1 LKKIRTIGKLS
12 LSLYIEINKKT
23 EIMTNLVKGLSVVDF
38 IQGRKG
44 TFRAI
49 VKVQAGFYS
58 SVNCESINTLAGV
71 VSRFKKGALQTVE
84 FIPEGTTYPLTVFA
98 KKGKNIIL
106 ADEALLK
113 EMTVGVINGLFPESN
128 LCDQAQYKAVNAK
141 TWADKAFV
149 INS

>member
-1 LKKIRTIGKLS
+1 
-12 LSLYIEINKKT
+12 
-23 EIMTNLVKGLSVVDF
+23 MTNLVKGLSVVDF

-49 VKVQAGFYS
+49 VKHRVGVYS
-58 SVNCESINTLAGV
+58 SVNCDKDTLPGV

-84 FIPEGTTYPLTVFA
+84 FIPEGTNYPLTVFA
-98 KKGKNIIL
+98 KKGKNVIL

-113 EMTVGVINGLFPESN
+113 DMTVGVINGLFYDSN

>member
-1 LKKIRTIGKLS
+1 
-12 LSLYIEINKKT
+12 
-23 EIMTNLVKGLSVVDF
+23 MTNLIKSVSVVDF
-38 IQGRKG
+38 IHGRKG

-58 SVNCESINTLAGV
+58 SVNCDRDTLAGV
-71 VSRFKKGALQTVE
+71 VRRFKKGALQTVE
-84 FIPEGTTYPLTVFA
+84 FIPEGTTYPLTVFT

-113 EMTVGVINGLFPESN
+113 EMTVGDINGLFYDSN
-128 LCDQAQYKAVNAK
+128 LYDQAQYKAVNAK

>member
-1 LKKIRTIGKLS
+1 
-12 LSLYIEINKKT
+12 
-23 EIMTNLVKGLSVVDF
+23 MTNLVKGVSVVDF

-58 SVNCESINTLAGV
+58 SVNCDNASLASV
-71 VSRFKKGALQTVE
+71 VRRFKKGALQTVE
-84 FIPEGTTYPLTVFA
+84 FIPEGSDYPLTVFA
-98 KKGKNIIL
+98 KKGKNIVL
-106 ADEALLK
+106 ADEALLQ
-113 EMTVGVINGLFPESN
+113 EMTVGDINGLFYDSN
-128 LCDQAQYKAVNAK
+128 LYDSAQYKAVNAK

>member
-12 LSLYIEINKKT
+12 LSLCIEINKKT

-44 TFRAI
+44 NFRAI

-58 SVNCESINTLAGV
+58 SVNCDNISFISV
-71 VSRFKKGALQTVE
+71 VRRFKKGALQTVE

-98 KKGKNIIL
+98 KKGKNIVL
-106 ADEALLK
+106 ADEALLQ
-113 EMTVGVINGLFPESN
+113 EMTVGDINGLYSNSN
-128 LCDQAQYKAVNAK
+128 LYDQAQYKAVNAK

>member
-1 LKKIRTIGKLS
+1 
-12 LSLYIEINKKT
+12 
-23 EIMTNLVKGLSVVDF
+23 MTNLVKGLSVVNF
-38 IQGRKG
+38 INNRKG
-44 TFRAI
+44 SFRAI

-58 SVNCESINTLAGV
+58 SVNCDNATLASV
-71 VSRFKKGALQTVE
+71 VRRFKKGALQTVE

-113 EMTVGVINGLFPESN
+113 EMTVGDINGLYSNSN

>member
-1 LKKIRTIGKLS
+1 
-12 LSLYIEINKKT
+12 
-23 EIMTNLVKGLSVVDF
+23 MTNLVKGLSVVDF

-58 SVNCESINTLAGV
+58 CVNCDNDTLARV
-71 VSRFKKGALQTVE
+71 VRRFKKGALQTVE
-84 FIPEGTTYPLTVFA
+84 FIPEGANYPLTVFA
-98 KKGKNIIL
+98 KKGKNIVL

-113 EMTVGVINGLFPESN
+113 EMTVGDINALFSNSN
-128 LCDQAQYKAVNAK
+128 LYDQAQYKAVNAK

-149 INS
+149 INVK

>member
-1 LKKIRTIGKLS
+1 
-12 LSLYIEINKKT
+12 
-23 EIMTNLVKGLSVVDF
+23 MTNLIKSVNVVDF

-44 TFRAI
+44 TYRAI

-84 FIPEGTTYPLTVFA
+84 FIPEGADYPLTVFA

-113 EMTVGVINGLFPESN
+113 EMTVGDINGLYYDSN
-128 LCDQAQYKAVNAK
+128 LMDHVQYKAVNAK

>member
-1 LKKIRTIGKLS
+1 
-12 LSLYIEINKKT
+12 
-23 EIMTNLVKGLSVVDF
+23 MTNLVKGLSVVNF
-38 IQGRKG
+38 INNRKG
-44 TFRAI
+44 SFRAI

-58 SVNCESINTLAGV
+58 SVNCDNATLASV
-71 VSRFKKGALQTVE
+71 VRRFKKGALQTVE
-84 FIPEGTTYPLTVFA
+84 FIPEGTNYPLTVFA

-113 EMTVGVINGLFPESN
+113 EMTVGDINGLYSNSN

>member
-1 LKKIRTIGKLS
+1 LIKIRTIGKLS
-12 LSLYIEINKKT
+12 LSLCIEINKKT
-23 EIMTNLVKGLSVVDF
+23 EIMTNLIKSVNVVDF

-58 SVNCESINTLAGV
+58 SVNCDNASLASV
-71 VSRFKKGALQTVE
+71 VRRFKKGALQTVE
-84 FIPEGTTYPLTVFA
+84 FIPEGATYPLTVFA
-98 KKGKNIIL
+98 KKGKNIVL

-113 EMTVGVINGLFPESN
+113 EMTVGDINGLFYDSN
-128 LCDQAQYKAVNAK
+128 LYDQAQYKAVNAK

>member
-1 LKKIRTIGKLS
+1 
-12 LSLYIEINKKT
+12 
-23 EIMTNLVKGLSVVDF
+23 MTNLVKGLSVVDF

-44 TFRAI
+44 SYRAI

-58 SVNCESINTLAGV
+58 SVNCDNKSLASV
-71 VSRFKKGALQTVE
+71 VRRFKKGALQTVE

-98 KKGKNIIL
+98 KKGKNIVL
-106 ADEALLK
+106 ADEALLQ
-113 EMTVGVINGLFPESN
+113 EMTVGDINGLYSNSN

>member
-1 LKKIRTIGKLS
+1 
-12 LSLYIEINKKT
+12 
-23 EIMTNLVKGLSVVDF
+23 MTNLVKGVSVVDF

-44 TFRAI
+44 TYRAI

-58 SVNCESINTLAGV
+58 SVNCDNASLASV
-71 VSRFKKGALQTVE
+71 VRRFKKGALQTVE
-84 FIPEGTTYPLTVFA
+84 FIPEGANYPLTVFA

>member
-1 LKKIRTIGKLS
+1 
-12 LSLYIEINKKT
+12 
-23 EIMTNLVKGLSVVDF
+23 MTNLVKGLSVVDF

-49 VKVQAGFYS
+49 VKHRVGVYS
-58 SVNCESINTLAGV
+58 SVNCDKDTLPGV

-84 FIPEGTTYPLTVFA
+84 FIPEGTNYLLTVFA
-98 KKGKNIIL
+98 KKGKNVIL

-113 EMTVGVINGLFPESN
+113 DMTVGVINGLFYDSN

>member
-1 LKKIRTIGKLS
+1 
-12 LSLYIEINKKT
+12 
-23 EIMTNLVKGLSVVDF
+23 MTNLVKGLSVVDF

-49 VKVQAGFYS
+49 VKHRVGVYS
-58 SVNCESINTLAGV
+58 SVNCDKDTLPGV

-84 FIPEGTTYPLTVFA
+84 FIPEGTNYLLTVFA
-98 KKGKNIIL
+98 KKGKNVIL

-113 EMTVGVINGLFPESN
+113 DMTVGVINGLFYDSN
-128 LCDQAQYKAVNAK
+128 LCDQAQYKSVNAK

>member
-1 LKKIRTIGKLS
+1 
-12 LSLYIEINKKT
+12 
-23 EIMTNLVKGLSVVDF
+23 MTNLVKGLSVVNF
-38 IQGRKG
+38 INNRKG
-44 TFRAI
+44 SFRAI

-58 SVNCESINTLAGV
+58 SVNCDNATLASV
-71 VSRFKKGALQTVE
+71 VRRFNKGALQTVE

-113 EMTVGVINGLFPESN
+113 EMTVGDINGLYSNSN

>member
-1 LKKIRTIGKLS
+1 
-12 LSLYIEINKKT
+12 
-23 EIMTNLVKGLSVVDF
+23 MTNLIKSVNVVDF

-44 TFRAI
+44 NYRAI

-58 SVNCESINTLAGV
+58 SVNCDRDTLIGV
-71 VSRFKKGALQTVE
+71 VRRFRKGALQTVE
-84 FIPEGTTYPLTVFA
+84 FIPEGADYPLTVFA

-113 EMTVGVINGLFPESN
+113 EMTVGDINGLFYDSN
-128 LCDQAQYKAVNAK
+128 LYDSAQYKAVNAK

>member
-1 LKKIRTIGKLS
+1 
-12 LSLYIEINKKT
+12 
-23 EIMTNLVKGLSVVDF
+23 MTNLVKGLNVVDF

-58 SVNCESINTLAGV
+58 SVNCDNASLASV

-84 FIPEGTTYPLTVFA
+84 FIPEGATYPLTVFA
-98 KKGKNIIL
+98 KKGKNIVL
-106 ADEALLK
+106 ADEALLQ
-113 EMTVGVINGLFPESN
+113 EMTVGDINGLYSNSN
-128 LCDQAQYKAVNAK
+128 LYDQAQYKAVNAK

>member
-1 LKKIRTIGKLS
+1 
-12 LSLYIEINKKT
+12 
-23 EIMTNLVKGLSVVDF
+23 MTNLVKGVSVVDF

-44 TFRAI
+44 TYRAI

-58 SVNCESINTLAGV
+58 SVNCDNASLASV
-71 VSRFKKGALQTVE
+71 VRRFKKGALQTVE
-84 FIPEGTTYPLTVFA
+84 FIPEGADYPLTVFA
-98 KKGKNIIL
+98 KKGKNIVI

-113 EMTVGVINGLFPESN
+113 EMTVGDINGLFYDSN
-128 LCDQAQYKAVNAK
+128 LYDQAQYKAVNAK

>member
-1 LKKIRTIGKLS
+1 
-12 LSLYIEINKKT
+12 
-23 EIMTNLVKGLSVVDF
+23 MTNLIKGLSVVDF

-58 SVNCESINTLAGV
+58 SVNCDKDTLPGV
-71 VSRFKKGALQTVE
+71 VRRFKKGALQTVE
-84 FIPEGTTYPLTVFA
+84 FIPEGTNYPLTVFA
-98 KKGKNIIL
+98 KKGKNVIL

-113 EMTVGVINGLFPESN
+113 EMTVGDINGLYSNSN
-128 LCDQAQYKAVNAK
+128 LYDQAQYKAVNAK

>member
-1 LKKIRTIGKLS
+1 LKKIRTIDKLS
-12 LSLYIEINKKT
+12 LSLCIEINKKT

-58 SVNCESINTLAGV
+58 SVNCDKDTLPGV

-84 FIPEGTTYPLTVFA
+84 FIPEGTNYPLTVFA

-113 EMTVGVINGLFPESN
+113 EMTVGVINGLYSNSN

>member
-1 LKKIRTIGKLS
+1 
-12 LSLYIEINKKT
+12 
-23 EIMTNLVKGLSVVDF
+23 MTNLIKGLSVVDF

-58 SVNCESINTLAGV
+58 SVNCDKDTLPGV

-84 FIPEGTTYPLTVFA
+84 FIPEGTNYPLTVFA
-98 KKGKNIIL
+98 KKGKNVIL

-113 EMTVGVINGLFPESN
+113 EMTVGVINGLFSNSN
-128 LCDQAQYKAVNAK
+128 LYDQAQYKAVNAK

-149 INS
+149 MNA

>member
-1 LKKIRTIGKLS
+1 LIKIRTIGKLS
-12 LSLYIEINKKT
+12 LSLCIEINKKT
-23 EIMTNLVKGLSVVDF
+23 EIMTNLIKSVNVVDF

-58 SVNCESINTLAGV
+58 SVNCDNASLASV
-71 VSRFKKGALQTVE
+71 VRRFKKGALQTVE
-84 FIPEGTTYPLTVFA
+84 FIPEGADYPLTVFA

-113 EMTVGVINGLFPESN
+113 EMTVGDINGLFYDSN
-128 LCDQAQYKAVNAK
+128 LYDQAQYKAVNAK

>member
-1 LKKIRTIGKLS
+1 LKKIRTLGKLS
-12 LSLYIEINKKT
+12 LSLCIEINKKT
-23 EIMTNLVKGLSVVDF
+23 EIMTNLVKGLSVVNF
-38 IQGRKG
+38 INNRKG
-44 TFRAI
+44 SFRAI

-58 SVNCESINTLAGV
+58 SVNCDNATLASV
-71 VSRFKKGALQTVE
+71 VRRFKKGALQTVE

-113 EMTVGVINGLFPESN
+113 EMTVGDINGLYSNSN

>member
-1 LKKIRTIGKLS
+1 
-12 LSLYIEINKKT
+12 
-23 EIMTNLVKGLSVVDF
+23 MTNLIKSVNVVDF

-58 SVNCESINTLAGV
+58 SVNCDNASLASV
-71 VSRFKKGALQTVE
+71 VRRFKKGALQTVE
-84 FIPEGTTYPLTVFA
+84 FIPEGATYPLTVFA
-98 KKGKNIIL
+98 KKGKNIVL

-113 EMTVGVINGLFPESN
+113 EMTVGDINGLFYDSN
-128 LCDQAQYKAVNAK
+128 LYDQAQYKAVNAK

>member
-1 LKKIRTIGKLS
+1 
-12 LSLYIEINKKT
+12 
-23 EIMTNLVKGLSVVDF
+23 MTNLVKGVSVVDF

-58 SVNCESINTLAGV
+58 SVNCDSNSLASV
-71 VSRFKKGALQTVE
+71 VRRFRKGALQTVE
-84 FIPEGTTYPLTVFA
+84 FIPEGADYPLTVFA

-113 EMTVGVINGLFPESN
+113 EMTVGDINGLFYDSN
-128 LCDQAQYKAVNAK
+128 LYDQAQYKAVNAK